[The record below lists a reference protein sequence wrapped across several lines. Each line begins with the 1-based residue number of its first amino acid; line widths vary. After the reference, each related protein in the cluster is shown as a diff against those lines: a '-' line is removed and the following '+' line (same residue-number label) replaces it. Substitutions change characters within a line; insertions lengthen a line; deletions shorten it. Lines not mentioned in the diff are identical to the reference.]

1 MPLSPN
7 AVTGSDPA
15 RDWPALMQEIGPRF
29 AQRAGACD
37 AGDHF
42 VAENFSELKVRGV
55 FAAGVPAELGGGGAS
70 YPELCDM
77 LRTLARYCSSTAL
90 ALSMHT
96 HVVATAAWR
105 WRRNPQQPFE
115 RLLRRIAEEKLVLVT
130 SGASDWLKA
139 SGTAERVEDGWRINA
154 RKIFASGIPAGDL
167 FMTQAVYDDPDAG
180 PTVLQFAIPVSERGV
195 APQDNWRA
203 LGMRGTGSHDV
214 VIKDVLVPDSALLLR
229 RPAGK
234 WGVPFHLNPG
244 MIPLPLVYA
253 VYLGV
258 AEAAR
263 DAALAMARKRLDDPA
278 IFHLIGEMENEL
290 AAARMAHCDMVEA
303 GNTCEPGPE
312 TTNRIFIARTL
323 VGRAAIGVVEKSMEA
338 VGGASF
344 YRAAGLERLFRDV
357 QGARFH
363 RPQESMQLR
372 FTGRLALG
380 LPIDE

>member
-1 MPLSPN
+1 MSLSPN
-7 AVTGSDPA
+7 AVTGSDPD
-15 RDWPALMQEIGPRF
+15 RDWLTLMQEIGPRF
-29 AQRAGACD
+29 AQRAVACD

-42 VAENFSELKVRGV
+42 VAENFSEMKALGV
-55 FAAGVPAELGGGGAS
+55 FAAGVPAEVGGGGAS

-105 WRRNPQQPFE
+105 WRRNPQPPFE
-115 RLLRRIAEEKLVLVT
+115 RLLRRIAEENLVLVT

-139 SGTAERVEDGWRINA
+139 TGTAERVEDGWRINA
-154 RKIFASGIPAGDL
+154 RKIFVSGIPAGDL

-180 PTVLQFAIPVSERGV
+180 STVLQFAIPVSERGV
-195 APQDNWRA
+195 SPQDNWRA

-234 WGVPFHLNPG
+234 WGIPFHLNPG

-278 IFHLIGEMENEL
+278 IFHLIGEMENDL
-290 AAARMAHCDMVEA
+290 TAARMAHRDMVEA

-323 VGRAAIGVVEKSMEA
+323 VGRAAIGVVEKAMEA

>member
-130 SGASDWLKA
+130 R
-139 SGTAERVEDGWRINA
+139 RVRLA
-154 RKIFASGIPAGDL
+154 QGIRNGR
-167 FMTQAVYDDPDAG
+167 T
-180 PTVLQFAIPVSERGV
+180 
-195 APQDNWRA
+195 
-203 LGMRGTGSHDV
+203 
-214 VIKDVLVPDSALLLR
+214 R
-229 RPAGK
+229 R
-234 WGVPFHLNPG
+234 
-244 MIPLPLVYA
+244 
-253 VYLGV
+253 
-258 AEAAR
+258 
-263 DAALAMARKRLDDPA
+263 
-278 IFHLIGEMENEL
+278 
-290 AAARMAHCDMVEA
+290 
-303 GNTCEPGPE
+303 
-312 TTNRIFIARTL
+312 
-323 VGRAAIGVVEKSMEA
+323 
-338 VGGASF
+338 
-344 YRAAGLERLFRDV
+344 
-357 QGARFH
+357 
-363 RPQESMQLR
+363 
-372 FTGRLALG
+372 GRLADQRSQDFCQRHSRRRPVHDAGG
-380 LPIDE
+380 LRRS